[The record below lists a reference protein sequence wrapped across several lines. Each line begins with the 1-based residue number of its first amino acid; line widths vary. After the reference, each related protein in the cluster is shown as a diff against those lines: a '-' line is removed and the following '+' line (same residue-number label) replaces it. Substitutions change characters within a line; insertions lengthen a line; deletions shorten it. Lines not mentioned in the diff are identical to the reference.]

1 MEIEWLTVIEKELK
15 QGRKVAQITII
26 DQEGQSPRGVGTF
39 MVLTESGQTYGTVGG
54 GRVEWIAKTEGEK
67 CLAQGSCKVVD
78 VTVAIEEGQINQ
90 ETGHLKLFVKT
101 YCPSNRLVIFGAG
114 HVGYHLYALASL
126 AGFSVTVVDERP
138 ELLNNERFDR
148 AEAICLGNPLDQFE
162 KLRLDEHTYVVVTSG
177 TTEMDK
183 QILKALMGQKL
194 KYMGMLGS
202 KKKTQMVKAYLEEQ
216 GIRSEV
222 IEALYA
228 PIGID
233 LGGETPQEV
242 AVSILAELQAIKNNK
257 EIIHLKKTQA

>member
-1 MEIEWLTVIEKELK
+1 MESEWIAVIERELK

-39 MVLTESGQTYGTVGG
+39 MVLTEGGQSYGTVGG

-67 CLAQGSCKVVD
+67 CLAQGICKVVD
-78 VTVAIEEGQINQ
+78 VAIAIEEGKHNQ
-90 ETGHLKLFVKT
+90 ETGQLKLFVKT
-101 YCPSNRLVIFGAG
+101 YCPANRLVIFGAG
-114 HVGYHLYALASL
+114 HVGYHLYELASL
-126 AGFSVTVVDERP
+126 AGFSVTVVDERS
-138 ELLNNERFDR
+138 ELLSRERYSR
-148 AEAICLGNPLDQFE
+148 AEAIYLGNPLDQFE

-183 QILKALMGQKL
+183 QILKVLMGQKL

-202 KKKTQMVKAYLEEQ
+202 KKKTQMVKAYLRDQ
-216 GIRSEV
+216 GIGE
-222 IEALYA
+222 ETLEGLYA
-228 PIGID
+228 PVGID

-242 AVSILAELQAIKNNK
+242 AVSILAELQAVKNNK

>member
-148 AEAICLGNPLDQFE
+148 AEAICLGNPLEQFE

-183 QILKALMGQKL
+183 QILKALMGKKL